1 MKARFRRTVAALGA
15 LVLSFTGTAAHAA
28 SAAQP
33 GQTLGLPT
41 GAQLPIGLI
50 LLDTSSFGIRDT
62 SPVQSESNINL
73 PGVVW
78 VPGVHIFGGRL
89 HLIYIQPVVAARSA
103 AAGGR
108 YQSGIGVPLVAA
120 QLAWKLSGN
129 FNVSYLLGGY
139 LPIDTQFLINQGSI
153 QQRFAATYNG
163 DGWNVTGN
171 LLYGTYL
178 DATNKQGAFYPDFL
192 NLDVTATKKFG
203 KWEIGPVAFGST
215 DLPTNR
221 LNYRHQGQVAVGGL
235 VGYNFGDFF
244 IQAYVTRD
252 VIERNY
258 GGYDTRGW
266 LRSVFFLYKQAEPG
280 APMGGLLARNQ
291 P

>member
-1 MKARFRRTVAALGA
+1 MHSSNTTIVAALA
-15 LVLSFTGTAAHAA
+15 LAMASGTSALAA

-33 GQTLGLPT
+33 GQTVGLPT

-62 SPVQSESNINL
+62 APNRTENNINL
-73 PGVVW
+73 PGLVW
-78 VPGVHIFGGRL
+78 VPGVHLFGGRL
-89 HLIYIQPVVAARSA
+89 HMIFIQPVVATRP

-120 QLAWKLSGN
+120 QLAWKIAPDFS
-129 FNVSYLLGGY
+129 VSYLLGGY
-139 LPIDTQFLINQGSI
+139 LPVDTQFVINQGSL

-163 DGWNVTGN
+163 DGWNLTGN
-171 LLYGTYL
+171 LLYGTYF

-203 KWEIGPVAFGST
+203 KWEVGPVAFGST

-221 LNYRHQGQVAVGGL
+221 PGYRHQGQIAVGGL
-235 VGYNFGDFF
+235 VGYNFGDYF
-244 IQAYVTRD
+244 IQGFVTRD
-252 VIERNY
+252 VVERNY
-258 GGYDTRGW
+258 GGYDTRAW
-266 LRSVFFLYKQAEPG
+266 LRGVFFLYKQTEPG
-280 APMGGLLARNQ
+280 GPMGGLLARNQ